1 MYEVRQA
8 KDKDGNPID
17 LWYFVLLGANG
28 QVLSTSETYVS
39 KFNAERGVVDAQLAA
54 MKAIDPE
61 DAA

>member
-8 KDKDGNPID
+8 KDKDDNPID
-17 LWYFVLLGANG
+17 LWYYVVLATNG

-39 KFNAERGVVDAQLAA
+39 KFNAERGIADAKKAA
-54 MKAIDPE
+54 MGIEPE

>member
-1 MYEVRQA
+1 MYEVRRA

-17 LWYFVLLGANG
+17 LWYYVLLGANG

-39 KFNAERGVVDAQLAA
+39 KFNAERGVMDAQNASEEVS
-54 MKAIDPE
+54 D